1 MLNMKNLYFVLVLFY
16 STISLGQNNINIS
29 NPLKLLAKEKTGLI
43 INAGD
48 TLMLTQVQ
56 VSTSS
61 TANDYVVQYMM
72 LNTQNQKFRID
83 AKEIKKFEFLEIND
97 VKSFWLRASI
107 LKGTLEKTLSKGVQ
121 YDLRNSLNEDNL
133 TYISSLEKND
143 RFFID
148 PYLEDYLYTLVSKIH
163 NGVIIG
169 HRPDNIVIKMLKDTD
184 PNAFIL
190 SNGTIFIT
198 TGLLSTIR
206 SEEEL
211 MGILAHEIAHF
222 VLDHQIININK
233 ETERRKRA
241 EFWAGLAIVASAGAD
256 IFLSTKYENHIPGL
270 LTYSTAAISAIIS
283 SEVVERLGLKY
294 SREQE
299 FEADNTAVEILNFVG
314 IDSLGLSVTFERL
327 KKHNIL
333 TGNYLALSDKGTHP
347 SLDSRINNI
356 GKVKDLS
363 TYSNPDFL
371 KKVSRINSYN
381 AWIELWYLARHKNA
395 IELADIN
402 ILNEVATESDYV
414 VKAVALRRLYNN
426 KISNEEALTLIQKA
440 KSLNV
445 LPIVILNREEA
456 LTYLRLENKI
466 EAKKSFGLYLSDLI
480 ELQNSNINKSF
491 INNIDDE
498 IRWTKTMIFNIN
510 KI

>member
-1 MLNMKNLYFVLVLFY
+1 MLNVKNLYLLLVLFY

-48 TLMLTQVQ
+48 TLMLTQLQ

-61 TANDYVVQYMM
+61 AASGYVVHFVM

-83 AKEIKKFEFLEIND
+83 ANEIKKFEFLEIND
-97 VKSFWLRASI
+97 IKSFWLRASI
-107 LKGTLEKTLSKGVQ
+107 LKGTFEKTLSKGVQ

-169 HRPDNIVIKMLKDTD
+169 HRPGNIVIKMLKDTD
-184 PNAFIL
+184 PDAFIL

-314 IDSLGLSVTFERL
+314 IDSLGLSVAFERF
-327 KKHNIL
+327 KKHNIFK
-333 TGNYLALSDKGTHP
+333 GNYLALSEKGTHP

-381 AWIELWYLARHKNA
+381 AWVELWYLARHKNA

-445 LPIVILNREEA
+445 LPLVILNREEA

-480 ELQNSNINKSF
+480 ELQSSNTNKSF

-498 IRWTKTMIFNIN
+498 IRWTKTMIYNIN

>member
-1 MLNMKNLYFVLVLFY
+1 MSIMRNYILVLVLLY
-16 STISLGQNNINIS
+16 SIISLGQNNLNLS
-29 NPLKLLAKEKTGLI
+29 KPLKLVAKEKAGF
-43 INAGD
+43 NVKVGD
-48 TLMLTQVQ
+48 TLMLSQLLISNTVSGYAVQ
-56 VSTSS
+56 FILS
-61 TANDYVVQYMM
+61 
-72 LNTQNQKFRID
+72 NTQNQKFRID
-83 AKEIKKFEFLEIND
+83 PNEIKKFEFLEIND
-97 VKSFWLRASI
+97 IESFWLRASI
-107 LKGTLEKTLSKGVQ
+107 LKGTFEKTLSKGLQ

-133 TYISSLEKND
+133 TYISSLVKND

-148 PYLEDYLYTLVSKIH
+148 AYLEDYLYTLVSKIH
-163 NGVIIG
+163 NGVPIDY
-169 HRPDNIVIKMLKDTD
+169 RPGNIVIKILKDSD
-184 PNAFIL
+184 PSAFIL

-222 VLDHQIININK
+222 VLDHHIININK

-241 EFWAGLAIVASAGAD
+241 EFWSGLAIVASAGAD

-283 SEVVERLGLKY
+283 SEVLERLGLKY

-299 FEADNTAVEILNFVG
+299 EEADNIAVAILNFVG
-314 IDSLGLSVTFERL
+314 IDSLGLSVVFERL
-327 KKHNIL
+327 KKHSIL

-347 SLDSRINNI
+347 SLDSRINTI

-363 TYSNPDFL
+363 TYSNPDFM

-381 AWIELWYLARHKNA
+381 AWVELWYFARHKSA
-395 IELADIN
+395 IELADRN

-414 VKAVALRRLYNN
+414 VKAVALRRLSNN
-426 KISNEEALTLIQKA
+426 KKSNEEALTLILKA

-445 LPIVILNREEA
+445 LPLVILNREEA
-456 LTYLRLENKI
+456 ITYLRLENKI
-466 EAKKSFGLYLSDLI
+466 EAKKSFNLYLSELI
-480 ELQNSNINKSF
+480 EIQNSDKSF
-491 INNIDDE
+491 ITNIDDE
-498 IRWTKTMIFNIN
+498 IKWTKTMIFKIN

>member
-1 MLNMKNLYFVLVLFY
+1 MRLFSLSLVLFY
-16 STISLGQNNINIS
+16 STISLSQNNLNIS
-29 NPLKLLAKEKTGLI
+29 NPLKLLAKEKTGLF

-56 VSTSS
+56 LSTSS
-61 TANDYVVQYMM
+61 TVSGYVVQFMM
-72 LNTQNQKFRID
+72 LNTKNQKFRID
-83 AKEIKKFEFLEIND
+83 ANEIKKLEFLEIND
-97 VKSFWLRASI
+97 IKRFWLRASI
-107 LKGTLEKTLSKGVQ
+107 LKGTFEKTLSKGVQ
-121 YDLRNSLNEDNL
+121 YDLRNSLYEDNL

-148 PYLEDYLYTLVSKIH
+148 PYLEDYLYTLVSKIY

-169 HRPDNIVIKMLKDTD
+169 HRTDNIVIKILKDTD

-222 VLDHQIININK
+222 VLDHQIININE

-256 IFLSTKYENHIPGL
+256 IYLSTRYENHIPGL
-270 LTYSTAAISAIIS
+270 LTYSTAAISSIIS
-283 SEVVERLGLKY
+283 SKVLERLGLKY

-299 FEADNTAVEILNFVG
+299 LEADQIAVEILKFLG
-314 IDSLGLSVTFERL
+314 IDSLGLSVVFERL
-327 KKHNIL
+327 NKHSIF
-333 TGNYLALSDKGTHP
+333 TGKYLALSEKGTHP
-347 SLDSRINNI
+347 SLESRINII

-371 KKVSRINSYN
+371 KKMSRINAYN
-381 AWIELWYLARHKNA
+381 AWIELWYLARYKNA
-395 IELADIN
+395 IELADVN

-414 VKAVALRRLYNN
+414 VKAVALRRLSNN
-426 KISNEEALTLIQKA
+426 KTSNEEALLLIQKA

-445 LPIVILNREEA
+445 LPLVILNREEA
-456 LTYLRLENKI
+456 LTYLRLENKV
-466 EAKKSFGLYLSDLI
+466 EAKKSFDLYLT
-480 ELQNSNINKSF
+480 ELMKLQSSNTNKGF
-491 INNIDDE
+491 INNINDE
-498 IRWTKTMIFNIN
+498 ISWTKTMIHNIH

>member
-1 MLNMKNLYFVLVLFY
+1 MRLFSLFFVLFY
-16 STISLGQNNINIS
+16 STISLSQNNLSIS
-29 NPLKLLAKEKTGLI
+29 NPLKLLAKEKTGLF

-56 VSTSS
+56 VNTSS
-61 TANDYVVQYMM
+61 TTSGYVVQFMM
-72 LNTQNQKFRID
+72 LNTKNQKFRID
-83 AKEIKKFEFLEIND
+83 ANEIKKLEFLEIND
-97 VKSFWLRASI
+97 IKRFWLRASI
-107 LKGTLEKTLSKGVQ
+107 LKGTFEKTLSKGVQ
-121 YDLRNSLNEDNL
+121 YDLRNSLYEDNL

-148 PYLEDYLYTLVSKIH
+148 PYLEDYLYTLVSKIY

-169 HRPDNIVIKMLKDTD
+169 HRTDNIVIKIIKDTD

-222 VLDHQIININK
+222 VLDHQIVNINE

-241 EFWAGLAIVASAGAD
+241 EFWAGLAIVASTGAD
-256 IFLSTKYENHIPGL
+256 IYLSTRYENHIPGL
-270 LTYSTAAISAIIS
+270 LTYSTAAISSIIS
-283 SEVVERLGLKY
+283 SEVLERLGLKY

-299 FEADNTAVEILNFVG
+299 LEADEIAVGILKFLG
-314 IDSLGLSVTFERL
+314 IDSLGLSVVFERL
-327 KKHNIL
+327 NKHSIL
-333 TGNYLALSDKGTHP
+333 TGKYLALSEKGTHP
-347 SLDSRINNI
+347 SFDSRINII

-371 KKVSRINSYN
+371 KKMSRINAYN
-381 AWIELWYLARHKNA
+381 AWIELWYLARYKNA
-395 IELADIN
+395 IELAELN

-426 KISNEEALTLIQKA
+426 KTSNEEALLLIQTA

-445 LPIVILNREEA
+445 LPLVILNREEA
-456 LTYLRLENKI
+456 LTYLRLENKV
-466 EAKKSFGLYLSDLI
+466 EAKKSFALYLSDLI
-480 ELQNSNINKSF
+480 ELQSSNTSKSF

-498 IRWTKTMIFNIN
+498 IRWTKTMNHNIN